1 MKNEKFE
8 KESIWTLLVKFSVP
22 SMVGLLVTALYN
34 IVDRFFIGKMEGV
47 GALALSGVSV
57 TFSINLIIMAFAML
71 VGAGAAARISIS
83 MGEGDEKATSK
94 ILGNAFL
101 LNTIISIILT
111 TIGLLFYKPIL
122 TAFGAT
128 PEIMPYSAN
137 YIVIIIGGIIFTNT
151 AFSMNNVIRAQGF
164 PMISMITLLLGAV
177 VNIILDPIFIFGL
190 NMGVRGAAWA
200 TIISQAISAAWTIY
214 FVTGKKITIPLK
226 VKQMKLDP
234 YIIKSIFYIGMA
246 PFAMQLAGAMVEVL
260 FNRTFNIYTGAI
272 GIGVFST
279 INSLIM
285 LFLMPVIGINQGAQ
299 PLIGY
304 FYGSKNFDRLKETYI
319 KAVLAASVFTTLG
332 FMTFQFAPEFML
344 GIFNKNPEFLSLG
357 IPGMRIITA
366 MLPILSFQIISSNF
380 FQAIGE
386 GAIAMFLSIA
396 RQVIV
401 LVPLVYIMPR
411 LFGVTGVWLAQ
422 PISDLISTLIT
433 TFFIDR
439 MFKKINADQK
449 EVQVSL
455 LKS

>member
-1 MKNEKFE
+1 MKNEEFE
-8 KESIWTLLVKFSVP
+8 NESIWKLLVKFSVP

-47 GALALSGVSV
+47 GAIALSGVSV

-71 VGAGAAARISIS
+71 VGAGAASRISIS
-83 MGEGDEKATSK
+83 LGEGDEKATSK

-122 TAFGAT
+122 IAFGAT
-128 PEIMPYSAN
+128 PEIMPYASD
-137 YIVIIIGGIIFTNT
+137 YIVIIISGIIFTNT

-164 PMISMITLLLGAV
+164 PMISMITLLLGAI
-177 VNIILDPIFIFGL
+177 VNIVLDPIFIFGL
-190 NMGVRGAAWA
+190 NMGVRGAAVA

-214 FVTGKKITIPLK
+214 FVTGKKITIPLR
-226 VKQMKLDP
+226 VEHMKLDS
-234 YIIKSIFYIGMA
+234 YIVKSIFYIGMA

-260 FNRTFNIYTGAI
+260 FNRTFNVYTGAI

-279 INSLIM
+279 INSLVM
-285 LFLMPVIGINQGAQ
+285 LFLMPVIGVNQGAQ

-304 FYGSKNFDRLKETYI
+304 FYGSKNFDRLKETYV
-319 KAVLAASVFTTLG
+319 KAVLGGTIFTVLG
-332 FMTFQFAPEFML
+332 FATFQFAPAFML
-344 GIFNKNPEFLSLG
+344 GIFNKNPDFLALG
-357 IPGMRIITA
+357 IPGMRILTA
-366 MLPILSFQIISSNF
+366 LLPILSFQIISSNF

-396 RQVIV
+396 RQALV
-401 LVPLVYIMPR
+401 LVPLVYIMPK

-422 PISDLISTLIT
+422 PISDLISTMIT
-433 TFFIDR
+433 AFFIIR
-439 MFKKINADQK
+439 MFRKINADEK
-449 EVQVSL
+449 SL
-455 LKS
+455 NAQTIK

>member
-1 MKNEKFE
+1 MKNEEFE
-8 KESIWTLLVKFSVP
+8 NESIGKLLIKFSVP
-22 SMVGLLVTALYN
+22 AMVGLLVTALYN
-34 IVDRFFIGKMEGV
+34 IVDRFFIGKMTGV

-57 TFSINLIIMAFAML
+57 TFSFNLIIMAFAML
-71 VGAGAAARISIS
+71 VGTGSAARISIS
-83 MGEGDEKATSK
+83 LGEGDDKATSK

-101 LNTIISIILT
+101 LNTIISIILSI
-111 TIGLLFYKPIL
+111 IGLLFYKPIL
-122 TAFGAT
+122 VAFGAT
-128 PEIMPYSAN
+128 PEIMPYASD

-151 AFSMNNVIRAQGF
+151 AFAMNNIIRAQGF
-164 PMISMITLLLGAV
+164 PMISMITLLLGAI

-190 NMGVRGAAWA
+190 DMGVRGAAWA
-200 TIISQAISAAWTIY
+200 TIISQAISAAWTIH

-226 VKQMKLDP
+226 VKHLKLDP

-285 LFLMPVIGINQGAQ
+285 LFLMPVIGVNQGAQ

-304 FYGSKNFDRLKETYI
+304 FYGSKNYDRLKETYI
-319 KAVLAASVFTTLG
+319 KAVLAATIFTVTG
-332 FMTFQFAPEFML
+332 FAVFQFAPAFML

-386 GAIAMFLSIA
+386 GTIATFLSIS

-401 LVPLVYIMPR
+401 LVPLVYFMPK

-422 PISDLISTLIT
+422 PISDLISTMIT
-433 TFFIDR
+433 AFFIIR
-439 MFKKINADQK
+439 TFKKINAK
-449 EVQVSL
+449 EAALSAQP
-455 LKS
+455 LK

>member
-1 MKNEKFE
+1 MRNEEFE
-8 KESIWTLLVKFSVP
+8 SESIWKLLIKFSVP
-22 SMVGLLVTALYN
+22 AMVGLLVNALYN
-34 IVDRFFIGKMEGV
+34 IVDRFFIGKMPGV

-71 VGAGAAARISIS
+71 VGTGAAARISIS
-83 MGEGDEKATSK
+83 LGEGDEKATSK

-101 LNTIISIILT
+101 LNAILSIILS
-111 TIGLLFYKPIL
+111 ILGFLFYKPIL
-122 TAFGAT
+122 VAFGAT
-128 PEIMPYSAN
+128 PEILPYASD
-137 YIVIIIGGIIFTNT
+137 YIVIIIGGIIFANT
-151 AFSMNNVIRAQGF
+151 AYSMNNVIRAQGF

-177 VNIILDPIFIFGL
+177 INIALDPIFIFGL
-190 NMGVRGAAWA
+190 NMGVRGAALA
-200 TIISQAISAAWTIY
+200 TVISQAISAAWTLY

-226 VKQMKLDP
+226 IKDMKLDS

-285 LFLMPVIGINQGAQ
+285 LFLMPVIGVNQGAQ

-304 FYGSKNFDRLKETYI
+304 YYGSKNYDRLKETYI
-319 KAVLAASVFTTLG
+319 KAVLGSTVFTVLG
-332 FMTFQFAPEFML
+332 FVVFQFAPAFML
-344 GIFNKNPEFLSLG
+344 GIFNKNPEFLTLG
-357 IPGMRIITA
+357 VPGMRILTV

-386 GAIAMFLSIA
+386 GTIAMFLSIA
-396 RQVIV
+396 RQVLV
-401 LVPLVYIMPR
+401 LVPLVYIMPK

-433 TFFIDR
+433 AFFIIR
-439 MFKKINADQK
+439 MFKKINATENELTYQTL
-449 EVQVSL
+449 E
-455 LKS
+455 